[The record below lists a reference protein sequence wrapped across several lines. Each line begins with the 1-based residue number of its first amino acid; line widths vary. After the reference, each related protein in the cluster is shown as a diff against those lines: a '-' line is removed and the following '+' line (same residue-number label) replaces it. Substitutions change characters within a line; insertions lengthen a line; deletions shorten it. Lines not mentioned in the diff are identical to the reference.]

1 MIAGGFSGRSPR
13 FTLLDRW
20 TTRFRLQDTCGLAA
34 LSSRKFTASESRGI
48 HPRAA
53 VRLDSRAFFGTCIGN
68 AAKGAG
74 NLFPLESKRSRR
86 HGNEFSPSDQRP
98 SVISAQRITVLPLR
112 NAITLGSMA
121 AGRSWPSTAVAA
133 IMSQRSLKTTDIAV
147 LPSGLRALST

>member
-1 MIAGGFSGRSPR
+1 MIAEGFSGRSPR

-20 TTRFRLQDTCGLAA
+20 TTRFRPQDTCGLAA

-53 VRLDSRAFFGTCIGN
+53 VRLDSRAF
-68 AAKGAG
+68 
-74 NLFPLESKRSRR
+74 
-86 HGNEFSPSDQRP
+86 SPSDQRP

-112 NAITLGSMA
+112 NAITLGSIA
-121 AGRSWPSTAVAA
+121 AGRSRPSTAVAA